1 LFSLF
6 TLVRLALSTLSA
18 PGVDELLGA
27 GDLFFS
33 KLENQLRCFEIASFA
48 LIFLSGLSGAPFRA
62 EAADCIPFWL
72 LLTGLPASPFVPF
85 LYESAAE
92 ETLLLLLGEKER
104 GEVERERSSPDSLS
118 SDLEPGRWE
127 IDEVREPAGEV
138 TLLVPLLLSSKR
150 LSPDPILS
158 KRARAELNLS
168 W

>member
-6 TLVRLALSTLSA
+6 TLVRLALSTLSG
-18 PGVDELLGA
+18 PGVEELLVD

-62 EAADCIPFWL
+62 EADCVPFWL

-104 GEVERERSSPDSLS
+104 GEVERERSNPDSLS
-118 SDLEPGRWE
+118 SDLDPGRWE

-138 TLLVPLLLSSKR
+138 TLLVPLLLSSRR